1 MTVMTTELSI
11 HIAVTVEGLDVTKK
25 LVVISYVNQHLEGQ
39 RVVFCTVPV
48 YGSLL
53 HHKGQ
58 TEDLV
63 GTPPPRFSPLHA
75 QDSYL
80 SILNQTNVHDQ
91 EYCERMDKTQY
102 AIIPAVKSV
111 WVFSSSKFE

>member
-1 MTVMTTELSI
+1 MLNESSI
-11 HIAVTVEGLDVTKK
+11 HIAMTIKGLNVTEK
-25 LVVISYVNQHLEGQ
+25 LVVISHVNQHLEGQ
-39 RVVFCTVPV
+39 NGAFCVVPV

-53 HHKGQ
+53 RHRGQ

>member
-1 MTVMTTELSI
+1 MTNEINI
-11 HIAVTVEGLDVTKK
+11 HIAVTVEGLDVTEK
-25 LVVISYVNQHLEGQ
+25 LVVISHVNQHLEGQ
-39 RVVFCTVPV
+39 NGAFCVVPV

-53 HHKGQ
+53 RHRGQ

-75 QDSYL
+75 QDSY
-80 SILNQTNVHDQ
+80 SSRFKQTHLHDQ

-102 AIIPAVKSV
+102 VIIPAVIIGMD
-111 WVFSSSKFE
+111 FAIFLF